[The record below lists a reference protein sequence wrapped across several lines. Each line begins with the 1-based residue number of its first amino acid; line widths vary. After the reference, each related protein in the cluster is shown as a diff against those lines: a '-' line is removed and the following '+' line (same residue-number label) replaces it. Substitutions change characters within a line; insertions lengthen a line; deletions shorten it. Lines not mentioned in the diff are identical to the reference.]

1 MLTEEQAANAYEEVT
16 DGCRRFGSGD
26 ERQCSALAAGQAGP
40 KDPPLGF
47 QLAALLSKWFP
58 PTAASAPGQNPL
70 CTLIDRRSLRALARC
85 SFSQRDWHSSHH
97 SPLRAGLPHSGSTQ
111 VGVSS

>member
-16 DGCRRFGSGD
+16 DGFRRFGSGD

-58 PTAASAPGQNPL
+58 PAAAPSLGQNPL
-70 CTLIDRRSLRALARC
+70 CTLMGRRSRRALARC
-85 SFSQRDWHSSHH
+85 SSSQRDWHSSHR
-97 SPLRAGLPHSGSTQ
+97 STFCARLPHSGLT
-111 VGVSS
+111 